1 MDVKVLD
8 DGKYIYKY
16 KIKKGISH
24 IKGAIRVLKD
34 MNYPHEILSQ
44 LE

>member
-8 DGKYIYKY
+8 DGNYKY
-16 KIKKGISH
+16 NYKLKKGISH

-34 MNYPHEILSQ
+34 MNYPAEILAN